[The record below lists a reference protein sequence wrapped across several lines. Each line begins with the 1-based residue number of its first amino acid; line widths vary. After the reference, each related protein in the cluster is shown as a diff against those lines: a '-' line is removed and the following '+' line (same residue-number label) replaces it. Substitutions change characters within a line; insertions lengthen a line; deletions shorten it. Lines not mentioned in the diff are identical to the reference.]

1 MDGNTPSERDVRH
14 EIHKQEQT
22 ADTTRDVADWIE
34 AIGPEDADLDDV
46 MDNLEQYGFDK
57 FDDDEKL
64 SVPSATPTPSWDL
77 ETAASNIHDVEELPS
92 TIEDNTGGS
101 FRPVED
107 KVIEEL
113 DDEAPDDPALV

>member
-1 MDGNTPSERDVRH
+1 MDGNTSLERDVRREFH
-14 EIHKQEQT
+14 EQEQSE
-22 ADTTRDVADWIE
+22 DSTRDIADWVE
-34 AIGPEDADLDDV
+34 TIGPDNADVDEIV
-46 MDNLEQYGFDK
+46 DNLEQYGFDK

-64 SVPSATPTPSWDL
+64 SVPSATPTPGWDL
-77 ETAASNIHDVEELPS
+77 ENRAFKEVDDLPS

-107 KVIEEL
+107 EVIGEL